1 MAENEK
7 SSSPG
12 AVARVAF
19 SVARDAFSAFRR
31 HNMTSVAAALAYY
44 AFLSVPA
51 GLLVAV
57 GTFGLLAGPNAVN
70 LVVDKLHGVVP
81 AQAATLV
88 DDSLHRLV
96 ENKGTGLT
104 VLLIGLLVALWSL
117 TGAMQNVMWGV
128 GIAHGCPDRRGFV
141 KKRLVAVAM
150 IAFALIGFAVTFGV
164 LVLGPALSTWI
175 GRATHE
181 EGLVKTAW
189 YIAEWPLALVGLLV
203 AFAGLLA
210 FAPDRRDT
218 DRRAVSYGVVVA
230 TVLWVIASALF
241 SVYLSGFAS
250 YNKTWGS
257 LAAVVIMLTWLWLGG
272 VALLFGAEVDAELER
287 RRGLEHPGD
296 EKGKM
301 GRLRHVSRTEPG
313 LARRRSGSGF
323 VYRDEDGARVSDPAV
338 LARIRELAIP
348 PAWTDVWI
356 CRDDNGHLQAVGTDA
371 AGRRQY
377 LYHERWRRRR
387 DRRSSTRCSRSRPGC
402 PGSGGRS
409 TGSCAGRSFPA
420 SASSHLRWACS
431 TTGSSGSAARSTPRA
446 TGTTVS
452 RRSSARMSSS
462 TATAFCSSTTS
473 ARAASVT
480 VARSS
485 TGASATWA
493 RS

>member
-1 MAENEK
+1 MAENGK
-7 SSSPG
+7 SKLADAHEQPPPQQHPEAGDQRLQVEVLSR
-12 AVARVAF
+12 AVARSAY
-19 SVARDAFSAFRR
+19 SVARAAFSAFRR
-31 HNMTSVAAALAYY
+31 NNMTSVAAALAYY

-51 GLLVAV
+51 GLMVAV

-70 LVVDKLHGVVP
+70 VVVDKLHGIVP

-104 VLLIGLLVALWSL
+104 VLLVGLLVALWSL

-150 IAFALIGFAVTFGV
+150 IAFALIGFAVSFGV

-175 GRATHE
+175 GRASHQQ
-181 EGLVKTAW
+181 GLVKTAW
-189 YIAEWPLALVGLLV
+189 YIAEWPLALIGLLV

-210 FAPDRRDT
+210 FAPDRRDS

-287 RRGLEHPGD
+287 RRGFEPRAD
-296 EKGKM
+296 ETAPDDP
-301 GRLRHVSRTEPG
+301 RREEP
-313 LARRRSGSGF
+313 S
-323 VYRDEDGARVSDPAV
+323 
-338 LARIRELAIP
+338 
-348 PAWTDVWI
+348 
-356 CRDDNGHLQAVGTDA
+356 
-371 AGRRQY
+371 
-377 LYHERWRRRR
+377 
-387 DRRSSTRCSRSRPGC
+387 SRP
-402 PGSGGRS
+402 
-409 TGSCAGRSFPA
+409 
-420 SASSHLRWACS
+420 
-431 TTGSSGSAARSTPRA
+431 
-446 TGTTVS
+446 
-452 RRSSARMSSS
+452 
-462 TATAFCSSTTS
+462 ATARHS
-473 ARAASVT
+473 
-480 VARSS
+480 
-485 TGASATWA
+485 
-493 RS
+493 